1 MWKDGSGTWRE
12 EDWSDYEF
20 VGLCRDLV
28 NQRASELVIAIS
40 DGESGP
46 GKISATSAPYLERN
60 KMGCWKYEGM
70 AKARSNVAEVSGRWM
85 DVTSNVTWQL
95 DPRDTGSSDIA
106 VFPKYA
112 ARWPD
117 DQGPDRRPGPRCGG
131 GLHCERLQGVR
142 RAGLVLESPRC
153 RLRPARTS

>member
-1 MWKDGSGTWRE
+1 VARRRL
-12 EDWSDYEF
+12 
-20 VGLCRDLV
+20 VRLRVRGLCRDLV

-95 DPRDTGSSDIA
+95 DPRDTGLDAISP
-106 VFPKYA
+106 VFPNT
-112 ARWPD
+112 
-117 DQGPDRRPGPRCGG
+117 
-131 GLHCERLQGVR
+131 L
-142 RAGLVLESPRC
+142 RAGLMIKVPIAGRDLVAEADYTAKGCKASGGPASFSIPAMP
-153 RLRPARTS
+153 LATARTS